1 MKYPYILVRTP
12 KRKTLSILIR
22 PDLTVE
28 VRVPQRTSQKAVEQ
42 FVERNL
48 GWIEEH
54 LAKQKERNMAARTI
68 TPEEEQAM
76 RRQAKEYLPGRI
88 AYYSARMGVTPTGFR
103 VTGARTRFGS
113 CSGKDSLNF
122 SFRLMAYPPE
132 AIDYVV
138 VHELAHIRHKDHSPA
153 FYRFIAQVMP
163 DYKVRN
169 AILKDP
175 QYRIL

>member
-1 MKYPYILVRTP
+1 MKYPYILVRSK
-12 KRKTLSILIR
+12 KRKTMSICIKADLSI
-22 PDLTVE
+22 E
-28 VRVPQRTSQKAVEQ
+28 VRIPQRTSQKAAEQ

-54 LAKQKERNMAARTI
+54 LAKQKERNTAARTI
-68 TPEEEQAM
+68 SPEEEQKM
-76 RRQAKEYLPGRI
+76 RQQAKEYLPGRI
-88 AYYSARMGVTPTGFR
+88 AYYSRIMGVTPTGFR
-103 VTGARTRFGS
+103 VTGAKTRFGS
-113 CSGKDSLNF
+113 CSAKDSLNF

-153 FYRFIAQVMP
+153 FYHFIEQFMP
-163 DYKVRN
+163 DYKART

>member
-1 MKYPYILVRTP
+1 MKYSYTIVRSK
-12 KRKTLSILIR
+12 KRKTMSICIKSDLS
-22 PDLTVE
+22 VE
-28 VRVPQRTSQKAVEQ
+28 VRIPQRTSQKAAEQ
-42 FVERNL
+42 FVERNM

-54 LAKQKERNMAARTI
+54 LEKQKTRYEAARTI
-68 TPEEEQAM
+68 TPEEEQQM

-88 AYYSARMGVTPTGFR
+88 AYYSELMGVTPTGFR
-103 VTGARTRFGS
+103 VTGAKTRFGS

-153 FYRFIAQVMP
+153 FYGFIEQFMP

-169 AILKDP
+169 AMLKDP